1 MAMTASSAEMREE
14 VEQASGKWWVL
25 LLTGVGW
32 ILISVLVLDAD
43 YDSAIAVGYL
53 IAAYLIVAGIME
65 FVLLA
70 MVERWRWLHVL
81 LGILFIL
88 GGIGALMEPF
98 QTFGV
103 LAALVGFFLVLKG
116 TFDLITAI
124 ATRHEADL
132 WWLLFICG
140 IFEILFGF
148 WASEYPGRS
157 AWLLLL
163 WVGIGALIRGI
174 TQLIFAFQVRRIHK
188 AVA

>member
-25 LLTGVGW
+25 LLTGIGW
-32 ILISVLVLDAD
+32 IIVSVLVLDAD
-43 YDSAIAVGYL
+43 FDSALTIGYL
-53 IAAYLIVAGIME
+53 VAAYLFVAGVME

-70 MVERWRWLHVL
+70 VVSGWKWLHVI

-88 GGIGALMEPF
+88 GGIAALMEPF
-98 QTFGV
+98 QTFG
-103 LAALVGFFLVLKG
+103 LMAALVGLFLVLKG
-116 TFDLITAI
+116 TFDLVMAI

-132 WWLLFICG
+132 WWLLLICG
-140 IFEILFGF
+140 ILEILFGF
-148 WASEYPGRS
+148 WASGYPGRS

-163 WVGIGALIRGI
+163 WVGFGALIRGV